1 MNDKQLVDFAAKA
14 CGFEVLRD
22 ELNYPWRSDKPHEVF
37 DPLHDGNDAI
47 YLVVTLNLSVL
58 TGFDLKGQP
67 HQGAATMLGAHE
79 DLRETHVPYGD
90 NPAAAWRRS
99 VTIAAAKM
107 GEAKD
112 GN

>member
-1 MNDKQLVDFAAKA
+1 MDDKQLVDFAAKA

-22 ELNYPWRSDKPHEVF
+22 DLNYPWRSDKPHEVF

-47 YLVVTLNLSVL
+47 YLAVTLNLSVI
-58 TGFDLKGQP
+58 TGFGLDGKPNQC
-67 HQGAATMLGAHE
+67 AATMLGAHE
-79 DLRETHVPYGD
+79 DLRETRVSYED